1 MSSTRRARGSGAR
14 RPTRAFIW
22 FERAILGFGMSVV
35 AFIIERRL
43 LKALK
48 TGSVKPAA
56 RTAAGADEPGI
67 LPGDESQPRAEVS
80 PGSA

>member
-1 MSSTRRARGSGAR
+1 MSVNREQHGTAEEARKGYDKTDWG
-14 RPTRAFIW
+14 
-22 FERAILGFGMSVV
+22 VV
-35 AFIIERRL
+35 AFVIERRL

-56 RTAAGADEPGI
+56 RTAAGPDEPGI
-67 LPGDESQPRAEVS
+67 VPGDESQPRAEFS

>member
-1 MSSTRRARGSGAR
+1 
-14 RPTRAFIW
+14 
-22 FERAILGFGMSVV
+22 MSVV
-35 AFIIERRL
+35 AFVIERRL

-56 RTAAGADEPGI
+56 RTAAGPDEPGI
-67 LPGDESQPRAEVS
+67 VPGDESQPRAEFS